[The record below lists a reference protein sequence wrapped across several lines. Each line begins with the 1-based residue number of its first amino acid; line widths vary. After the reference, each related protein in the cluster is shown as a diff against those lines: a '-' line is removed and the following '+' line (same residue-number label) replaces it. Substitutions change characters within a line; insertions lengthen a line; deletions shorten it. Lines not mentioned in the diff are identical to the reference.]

1 MTLKAFLYVR
11 VSSQRQEE
19 GYSLDAQER
28 NGEIYAA
35 RKGVEIARRW
45 VVQESAKNDDR
56 KAFAE
61 MIRLAKAD
69 PTVTILLFEKTD
81 RFTRNFMDLVRLYE
95 LMNDHGKEV
104 HFFSTGLVLN
114 KNSRSSEKLRLD
126 MEVVFARNY
135 VNNLS
140 EEVKKGMAEK
150 LKAGGFPGMAPI
162 GYVNN
167 LETHEIEPDPEQAV
181 LVRRLF
187 EFYATGRYTITDLKM
202 VAQKEG
208 LQYRRSAKPIGRS
221 AVYHT
226 LTNPVYYGLI
236 RWKGECIVGKHE
248 PLITKKLFDRVQ
260 EILGRESRPRSKKFA
275 FRGLGECGHCGSSI
289 TAETKTKKLKSG
301 KALRYVYYHCT
312 GYRNGGKV
320 CRGSYIREE
329 SLIENLGEPLKVLKI
344 DLGVFQEIKQ
354 ALRESFGS
362 EQVYHKERLTTL
374 QVELTKI
381 KNRIEQAYNDR
392 LDGVL
397 TPQEFSEK
405 ASVWRSRQV
414 EIQNEINAHHKAD
427 MSYLEEASRVLDLSQ
442 RAHEIYRRD
451 ADNFNR
457 RKLVDLVVS
466 KVVIS
471 EGRAVS
477 NLREPF
483 STLSKLAVA
492 ANSGNGRPSWL
503 GR

>member
-1 MTLKAFLYVR
+1 MTMRAFLYVR

-28 NGEIYAA
+28 NGDGYAA
-35 RKGVEIARRW
+35 RKGIEIVRRW

-69 PTVTILLFEKTD
+69 SNVTILLFEKTD

-162 GYVNN
+162 GYLNN
-167 LETHEIEPDPEQAV
+167 LESHEIEPDPEQAA

-187 EFYATGRYTITDLKM
+187 EFYATGRYTITDLTKL
-202 VAQKEG
+202 AKKQG
-208 LQYRRSAKPIGRS
+208 LQYRRSAKTIGRS

-226 LTNPVYYGLI
+226 LTNPVYYGMI
-236 RWKGECIVGKHE
+236 RWKGESIVGRHE
-248 PLITKKLFDRVQ
+248 PLITRKLFERVQ
-260 EILGRESRPRSKKFA
+260 DILGRETRPRSKKFA

-289 TAETKTKKLKSG
+289 TAETKTKKLKNG

-312 GYRNGGKV
+312 GHRNAGKV
-320 CRGSYIREE
+320 CTGSYIREE
-329 SLIENLGEPLKVLKI
+329 RLIECLGEPLKSFKI
-344 DLGVFQEIKQ
+344 DLGVFREIKQ
-354 ALRESFGS
+354 ALRESFGA
-362 EQVYHKERLTTL
+362 EQHFHKERMTAL
-374 QVELTKI
+374 QGELTKI

-397 TPQEFSEK
+397 TPQEFTEK
-405 ASVWRSRQV
+405 ASAWRSRQV
-414 EIQNEINAHHKAD
+414 EIHNEVSAHHKAD
-427 MSYLEEASRVLDLSQ
+427 MSYLEEGSRVLDLGQ
-442 RAHEIYRRD
+442 RAYEIYSRET
-451 ADNFNR
+451 DNDSR
-457 RKLVDLVVS
+457 RKLVDMMVS